1 MEHWTSYPEE
11 YLDVSKM
18 SLNSSIPNNAI
29 TPVQT
34 NSSIQDETLQQLK
47 FGLAKMMS
55 TMERLEQRLNRV
67 EQTTS
72 TILKNQ
78 QETLQVPFMSQ
89 TELDKA
95 RQVAEQLEHDTKVA
109 QQLQAAF
116 NKEAEV
122 KKLTKTTVS
131 YQAPRLAE
139 CPLCGGRFAQPE
151 LEGHVNACL
160 EMFSSDPKKEK
171 QVAQVKQQ
179 KESGFFGKFFDFH
192 KTSKTETTKVIT
204 RTTSSSS
211 ATAPLLQNQENEGM
225 MQNFYPSPYAFP
237 QFNGTNNNNGGV
249 PMMMPMYMYPNYP
262 STHMGNHE

>member
-1 MEHWTSYPEE
+1 MENWSSYPQVEE

-18 SLNSSIPNNAI
+18 SMNSNIPSNAI
-29 TPVQT
+29 TPVQS

-89 TELDKA
+89 TDLDKA
-95 RQVAEQLEHDTKVA
+95 RQVAEQLEHDTNVA
-109 QQLQAAF
+109 KQLQAAY

-122 KKLTKTTVS
+122 KKTTTSIS

-151 LEGHVNACL
+151 LEGHVNQCL
-160 EMFSSDPKKEK
+160 ELFSSDPKKEK

-211 ATAPLLQNQENEGM
+211 SATAPLLTSQENEGM
-225 MQNFYPSPYAFP
+225 MQNFYPSPYGYP
-237 QFNGTNNNNGGV
+237 QFNNTNNGGV
-249 PMMMPMYMYPNYP
+249 PMMMPMYMYPTYP
-262 STHMGNHE
+262 STHMNNHE

>member
-1 MEHWTSYPEE
+1 MEHYYSNYPQEE
-11 YLDVSKM
+11 YLDVNKM
-18 SLNSSIPNNAI
+18 SLNSSNPINAI
-29 TPVQT
+29 TPVQL
-34 NSSIQDETLQQLK
+34 NPSLQDDTLQQLK

-95 RQVAEQLEHDTKVA
+95 RQVAEQLEHDTNVA
-109 QQLQAAF
+109 KQLQAAY

-122 KKLTKTTVS
+122 KKSTTTSIS
-131 YQAPRLAE
+131 YSTPRLAE
-139 CPLCGGRFAQPE
+139 CPLCLGRFGQAE
-151 LEGHVNACL
+151 LEGHVNQCL
-160 EMFSSDPKKEK
+160 ELFSSDPKKEK
-171 QVAQVKQQ
+171 QVAQVKEQ

-192 KTSKTETTKVIT
+192 KKTETTKVIT

-211 ATAPLLQNQENEGM
+211 SATAPLLGNQENDGM
-225 MQNFYPSPYAFP
+225 MQNFYPSPYSYP
-237 QFNGTNNNNGGV
+237 QFNNASNNGGL
-249 PMMMPMYMYPNYP
+249 PMMMPMYMYPSYP
-262 STHMGNHE
+262 SPHMNRE